1 MTTASGYKVG
11 RASTFGKIKL
21 LCTNEIKKEKFHYSN
36 KEIDDADYE
45 QAKLHFSKSLDDTE
59 TKHTKLSIER
69 LISSKGTV
77 YLLPIE
83 NRHN

>member
-1 MTTASGYKVG
+1 LTTASGYKVG

-45 QAKLHFSKSLDDTE
+45 QVKLHFSKSLDDAE
-59 TKHTKLSIER
+59 TKHTKLINR
-69 LISSKGTV
+69 TIDQFKGDCLSV
-77 YLLPIE
+77 AHRE
-83 NRHN
+83 